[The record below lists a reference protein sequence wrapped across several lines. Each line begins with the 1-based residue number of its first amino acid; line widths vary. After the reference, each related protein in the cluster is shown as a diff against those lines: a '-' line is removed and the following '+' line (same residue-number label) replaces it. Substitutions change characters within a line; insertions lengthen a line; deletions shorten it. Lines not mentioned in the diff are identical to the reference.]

1 MHGSVCLFS
10 KYLEHLLEGE
20 NLDELDISSASSS
33 ENIFSGQKTLSTGWT
48 GTCPLVN
55 YYDNIYYNYSS
66 GLNSLTN
73 IFSSEHKSLLDLFS
87 STQVIIDNLY
97 TYRTISSARP
107 SGATASLTPKGEYEF
122 SDKTNNGLIGGQIY
136 SNFTNKLKA
145 NLETLNSTIKNGI
158 INYEANDQYK
168 ISLDGAYENFVNFD
182 KAVATASSVM
192 NKRILDLKD
201 YFLSVQFFL
210 MFFTWGYMIFFCA
223 IIFFYVCYFCNNNSI
238 FWYII
243 IILVNLLF
251 IMMLVEI
258 FLSAFFGQI
267 RLICHEIPRAIRFIF
282 TGDYIV
288 SGNSATYPAKFG
300 TGNANMTKM
309 FTTCLNGDGNLVN
322 LFITSSSLSTL
333 TELRNNVTKT
343 YLQVKQI
350 VDNSNLITN
359 NYDNIQNSILLKT
372 IYNYETMKEN
382 LYMATE
388 GFGNDDINIILR
400 NIRTY
405 LDYSNCSMT
414 EEYYVVREADCPA
427 GSVKLTYIQAVT
439 GIIHCYI
446 IQNLGSYETASYSNS
461 GCSTANAY
469 INLAVPFIK
478 EIYNIIDFRLLLL
491 KSFQITYT
499 NTFSSLSNEITSI
512 SEKINSTYNILNSDT
527 DSSAISN
534 CGSVKFDLIDF
545 CDFIGDTTEYDAR
558 IVVIFSAFVGVFG
571 FVMLYSFLVVMNG
584 FSYNDLDNDDDYV
597 NDFGK
602 SKNKIRNIN
611 NNVYKPKP
619 IKRESLDEEEEEE
632 EEEDNK
638 KKPLNSK
645 RKPNIPVKTGQKVE
659 MSYLSKNNDDSDS
672 S

>member
-1 MHGSVCLFS
+1 MIPYILIILQLTSLINDFTSNH
-10 KYLEHLLEGE
+10 
-20 NLDELDISSASSS
+20 
-33 ENIFSGQKTLSTGWT
+33 
-48 GTCPLVN
+48 
-55 YYDNIYYNYSS
+55 
-66 GLNSLTN
+66 NSLINTYEGFTN
-73 IFSSEHKSLLDLFS
+73 LLNNLF
-87 STQVIIDNLY
+87 T
-97 TYRTISSARP
+97 TTRTTVSRP
-107 SGATASLTPKGEYEF
+107 SAITGGLLPKCESEF
-122 SDKTNNGLIGGQIY
+122 SDRTNTETIGGQIN
-136 SNFTNKLKA
+136 SNILNKLKP
-145 NLETLNSTIKNGI
+145 NIELLNSTIKNALMI
-158 INYEANDQYK
+158 FQNNDTYK
-168 ISLDGAYENFVNFD
+168 KSVDEAYEYFVNFD
-182 KAVATASSVM
+182 QTIATASNVM
-192 NKRILDLKD
+192 NTKMLDLKD
-201 YFLSVQFFL
+201 YFLSLQFNL

-382 LYMATE
+382 LYMATD

-478 EIYNIIDFRLLLL
+478 EIYNIIA
-491 KSFQITYT
+491 KKMY
-499 NTFSSLSNEITSI
+499 
-512 SEKINSTYNILNSDT
+512 
-527 DSSAISN
+527 A
-534 CGSVKFDLIDF
+534 
-545 CDFIGDTTEYDAR
+545 TE
-558 IVVIFSAFVGVFG
+558 VLPV
-571 FVMLYSFLVVMNG
+571 
-584 FSYNDLDNDDDYV
+584 
-597 NDFGK
+597 
-602 SKNKIRNIN
+602 SKK
-611 NNVYKPKP
+611 Y
-619 IKRESLDEEEEEE
+619 LDEIILSDVKKKKKLFRKRKRNEEEA
-632 EEEDNK
+632 
-638 KKPLNSK
+638 
-645 RKPNIPVKTGQKVE
+645 
-659 MSYLSKNNDDSDS
+659 
-672 S
+672 